1 MGTTNTTPGRATGR
15 IEEYE
20 RDGFVFDVIDAGP
33 LDGEVVVLLHGF
45 PQRAACWDAV
55 AARLHE
61 AGLRTVAPDQRGY
74 SPRARPARRRDYR
87 IDELVADVGA
97 LLDVLRA
104 QGHDRV
110 HLVGH
115 DWGAAVAWVVAAR
128 HPAVASLTSVSVPHP
143 AAYLSSTASPDQLR
157 RGWYVG
163 FFQLPFVPE
172 RLAALGVLERM
183 LGKTGMSAE
192 DRAGFRRDV
201 LEDGALSGGLGWY
214 RAIPLS
220 MAGAGRLW
228 RERVHV
234 PVTHVWSDQ
243 DDALGRRSAD
253 LARRWAAG
261 EFLLEV
267 LEGHGHWLPEHAPDE
282 LARIVLARVRGA
294 SLSDADRSSRG

>member
-1 MGTTNTTPGRATGR
+1 MGRTNTASGRTAGR

-20 RDGFVFDVIDAGP
+20 RDGLVFDVIDAGP
-33 LDGEVVVLLHGF
+33 LDGDVVVLLHGF

-55 AARLHE
+55 AARLHA
-61 AGLRTVAPDQRGY
+61 AGLRTLAPDQRGY
-74 SPRARPARRRDYR
+74 SPRARPRRRRDYR
-87 IDELVADVGA
+87 LDELVADVGA
-97 LLDVLRA
+97 LIDRVCA

-143 AAYLSSTASPDQLR
+143 AAYLASTASPDQLR

-163 FFQLPFVPE
+163 FFQLPFLPE
-172 RLAALGVLERM
+172 RLAAGGVLERM
-183 LGKTGMSAE
+183 LGSSGMTAE

-201 LEDGALSGGLGWY
+201 LEDGALGGGLGWY
-214 RAIPLS
+214 RAIPMSL
-220 MAGAGRLW
+220 AGAGRLW

-243 DDALGRRSAD
+243 DDALGRRSAE
-253 LARRWAAG
+253 LAHRWAAG
-261 EFLLEV
+261 EFALEV
-267 LEGHGHWLPEHAPDE
+267 LEGHSHWLPEHAPDE
-282 LARIVLARVRGA
+282 LAGIVLERVRG
-294 SLSDADRSSRG
+294 SSSSDGHQSS